1 MSGGVVSLLRCVFF
15 YFCREH
21 KLVPPQFGD
30 VWEGWLALQ
39 SWHSSQRS
47 RQRDKSEKKII
58 SERHHPVA
66 SDEKTVGWFFIHMGI
81 ECTIEK
87 SHKPSVLKHH
97 IVLLNGGNKGGKQ
110 TVRPQFV
117 VRDIFRLCCA
127 VMDAVVGV
135 ELRDCQIV
143 FALQWQWLLWL
154 STDVFWVTPPLPLLD
169 LNHSYLIIFKQVFK
183 CHVSTVI

>member
-1 MSGGVVSLLRCVFF
+1 MEEIKEASKLYVLSLLL
-15 YFCREH
+15 EI
-21 KLVPPQFGD
+21 
-30 VWEGWLALQ
+30 
-39 SWHSSQRS
+39 SS
-47 RQRDKSEKKII
+47 
-58 SERHHPVA
+58 
-66 SDEKTVGWFFIHMGI
+66 GY
-81 ECTIEK
+81 
-87 SHKPSVLKHH
+87 
-97 IVLLNGGNKGGKQ
+97 
-110 TVRPQFV
+110 
-117 VRDIFRLCCA
+117 A